1 MTLILLLASWAWGSC
16 QDVEEPV
23 YNVPTV
29 TTDAVEKMTGTWA
42 YLSGSVSA
50 YAIRY
55 YFLISTSEDL
65 SEAEELSADYYIDDD
80 KYYCQCETG
89 NLQPGTTYY
98 YTLCATDGR
107 SEVRGS
113 ILSFTTAAYLG
124 IESVSLNE
132 WDEEN
137 EQTGFVP
144 DGELGIYVYYDQG
157 DGIYHPYENISAVY
171 SDSVWKLSRDISF
184 PEQDLTIHAYWPY
197 TTLVDGNLI
206 PVKAESDVLFGTSET
221 LNASHPNAHIR
232 MHHAMSRV
240 TFAITKTEGNPL
252 DDTVTR
258 IRLANRTND
267 GTVKAIALEGYMS
280 AFSGEV
286 HHRDQYTHDGIF
298 QNCQFVPEVETP
310 HQVSMTVLPSSFG
323 EDEAILE
330 LFMDNG
336 YSITAALPAD
346 KWEAGMSYTYTLH
359 VSVTDLVVT
368 DVRVEEW
375 INNEGG
381 NITITQ

>member
-1 MTLILLLASWAWGSC
+1 MTLILLLASLAWSSC
-16 QDVEEPV
+16 QEVEEPV

-29 TTDAVEKMTGTWA
+29 TTDAVEKMAGTWA

-50 YAIRY
+50 KAEC

-65 SEAEELSADYYIDDD
+65 SDAQKLSAYTYQGDDD
-80 KYYCQCETG
+80 KFYCQCETG
-89 NLQPGTTYY
+89 NLQAGTTYY
-98 YTLCATDGR
+98 YALCATDGR

-113 ILSFTTAAYLG
+113 ILSFSTAACLG

-132 WDEEN
+132 WNQEN
-137 EQTGFVP
+137 EQTDFIP
-144 DGELGIYVYYDQG
+144 DGELGIYVYYDQTEN
-157 DGIYHPYENISAVY
+157 IYYPYENIYAAY
-171 SDSVWKLSRDISF
+171 SNPQWKLSHDISF
-184 PEQDLTIHAYWPY
+184 PEQNVAIHAYWPY
-197 TTLVDGNLI
+197 TTLADGDYI
-206 PVKAESDVLFGTSET
+206 PVKAESDILFGTSEI
-221 LNASHPNAHIR
+221 LNASHPNANIL

-252 DDTVTR
+252 DDTVIQ

-280 AFSGEV
+280 AFSGQV
-286 HHRDQYTHDGIF
+286 YHRDQYTHDGIF
-298 QNCQFVPEVETP
+298 RSCQFVPETETP
-310 HQVSMTVLPSSFG
+310 YNVSMTVLPSSFG

-336 YSITAALPAD
+336 YRITAALPAD
-346 KWEAGMSYTYTLH
+346 TWKAGMSYTYTMRI
-359 VSVTDLVVT
+359 SVTDLVVT

-375 INNEGG
+375 INNERG
-381 NITITQ
+381 NITIIQ